1 MEKEQIIKALAHWAK
16 NFDGKLTDFKT
27 LCEALTLILEQEKRI
42 EELEKEATFWE
53 GQADNAIDIAE
64 CNIRA
69 EIASGGTSC
78 HWCEDKIKVD
88 TVRKMQEAIKE
99 RCIKGGIYP
108 VFVKNVVEA
117 VAKELLEDVT
127 PPAKFLSLENVSR
140 AIKDYCCDL
149 IDAGKDMVEVTE
161 FNADLQKI
169 LSREIFGKETE

>member
-1 MEKEQIIKALAHWAK
+1 MCVKSCQCNSCNRFDTCADCQYQWENKDVDCTFGDGVQGCAHYISFVK
-16 NFDGKLTDFKT
+16 REDTPDGKRTD
-27 LCEALTLILEQEKRI
+27 ILEQEKRI
-42 EELEKEATFWE
+42 EE
-53 GQADNAIDIAE
+53 
-64 CNIRA
+64 
-69 EIASGGTSC
+69 
-78 HWCEDKIKVD
+78 IKAD

-127 PPAKFLSLENVSR
+127 PPAKLLSLEDVSQ

>member
-16 NFDGKLTDFKT
+16 NFDGKLIDLKT

-42 EELEKEATFWE
+42 EELE
-53 GQADNAIDIAE
+53 
-64 CNIRA
+64 
-69 EIASGGTSC
+69 TSC
-78 HWCEDKIKVD
+78 TELTRCCTRLETLYTVACKRAGTARED

-117 VAKELLEDVT
+117 VAKELLEDA
-127 PPAKFLSLENVSR
+127 PPAKLLSLEDVSR

-169 LSREIFGKETE
+169 LSGEIFGKETE

>member
-1 MEKEQIIKALAHWAK
+1 MPEKTCSTCQ
-16 NFDGKLTDFKT
+16 
-27 LCEALTLILEQEKRI
+27 
-42 EELEKEATFWE
+42 
-53 GQADNAIDIAE
+53 
-64 CNIRA
+64 CNKVCDHNKYGFENCGNYISDDVVPRA

-78 HWCEDKIKVD
+78 HWCEDKIKAD
-88 TVRKMQEAIKE
+88 TVRKMQKAIKE

-127 PPAKFLSLENVSR
+127 PPAKLLSLEDVSR

-169 LSREIFGKETE
+169 LTREIFGKETE